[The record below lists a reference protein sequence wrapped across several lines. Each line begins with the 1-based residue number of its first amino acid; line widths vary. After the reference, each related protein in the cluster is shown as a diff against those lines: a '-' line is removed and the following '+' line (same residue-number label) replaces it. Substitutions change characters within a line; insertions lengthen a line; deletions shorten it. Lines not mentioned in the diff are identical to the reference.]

1 MENNINNNSDSKN
14 LGVDREKKEVKRV
27 IKTYR
32 DYAVNALDSNPT
44 SLANMIIQ
52 EKNKRAQREEKSIQN
67 PKNIFMI
74 IISSILVILGISAI
88 AVVIIFVDK
97 SGTDSSEKRIISH
110 VKSTIEYD
118 YKKSFELDDLSSV
131 KKASSDAFDNTN
143 LPFGSIKN
151 IFFTKKDELG
161 YSRQVDA
168 KEFIESL
175 DSRVPNQFI
184 RNLNGVFSA
193 GVVSLEG
200 NKPFLIL
207 ETVNFDASYS
217 NMLAWEK
224 TMLYDIGSLFR
235 VNQKHYA
242 TKFEDIILNNR
253 DVRAILDSEGNLVF
267 AYSFVESHKIVF
279 FTDNHVLKILLNN
292 MKNIVKK

>member
-1 MENNINNNSDSKN
+1 MENNINNNSNSKN
-14 LGVDREKKEVKRV
+14 LGVNREKKEIKRV

-32 DYAVNALDSNPT
+32 DYAVKALDNKPT

-52 EKNKRAQREEKSIQN
+52 EKKKQSRREKKSIKN
-67 PKNIFMI
+67 PKNIFMMV
-74 IISSILVILGISAI
+74 ISAILVILGISVI

-110 VKSTIEYD
+110 VESTIEYD
-118 YKKSFELDDLSSV
+118 YKKSFELGDFSDV
-131 KKASSDAFDNTN
+131 KKASSDTFDNTN
-143 LPFGSIKN
+143 LPFGAIKN
-151 IFFTKKDELG
+151 IFFTKKDKFG
-161 YSRQVDA
+161 YAKQVDA

-175 DSRVPNQFI
+175 DSRAPNQFI
-184 RNLNGVFSA
+184 RNLSNVFSA
-193 GVVSLEG
+193 GVVSLED

-207 ETVNFDASYS
+207 ETVNFDTSYN

-224 TMLYDIGSLFR
+224 TILYDLGSLFR

-242 TKFEDIILNNR
+242 TKFEDIILNNK
-253 DVRAILDSEGNLVF
+253 DVRAVLDDEGKLVF

-279 FTDNHVLKILLNN
+279 FTDNQVLKILLDS